1 MAELHIGT
9 SGWHYKHWI
18 GNFYPER
25 CPAGRMIEYYAR
37 SFDAVELNNTFY
49 KLPTVNALRAWHD
62 ATPPNFYFAVKA
74 SRFITHN
81 KKLKDPENALDNLLP
96 RIIEGLG
103 HKLGPVLFQT
113 APAWTINL
121 ERLQLFLDALPRSS
135 GPPPRP
141 GSVHDGVPLR
151 YAFEFRH
158 PSWHVD
164 AVYEI
169 LHHFNAAF
177 CIFDIGGFHAPLEVT
192 ADWAYMRL
200 HGPGEKYEGSYAQPT
215 LRRWARRIEDWRSL
229 RQIEVY
235 FDNDQAGYAAANALA
250 LKRMLARH
258 VRAAA

>member
-9 SGWHYKHWI
+9 SGWHYRHWV
-18 GNFYPER
+18 GNFYPEGW
-25 CPAGRMIEYYAR
+25 PAGRMLEHYAR

-49 KLPTVNALRAWHD
+49 KLPTVTALQAWRD
-62 ATPPNFYFAVKA
+62 ATPPNFHFAVKA

-113 APAWTINL
+113 PPAWTINL

-141 GSVHDGVPLR
+141 GVEHDGVALR
-151 YAFEFRH
+151 YAFELRH

-215 LRRWARRIEDWRSL
+215 LRRWARRIEDWSSL

-235 FDNDQAGYAAANALA
+235 FDNDQAGYAAANALS
-250 LKRMLARH
+250 LKKMLARH